1 MARLTV
7 KINLT
12 VVVALAVA
20 FAGCSHIAGLNRAPS
35 EPAVQQQTPDEKYAG
50 EISALNEVI
59 RQDSKSAEVK
69 DAHLKLARL
78 YSDHNN
84 QDRNYHKS
92 LQHLEAYMMLEESS
106 VNGETLSWLASL
118 KEIDRLSD
126 EISQAQKQLEEV
138 NKTNLALKRTNHKL
152 TREEINLRD
161 KNRRLEE
168 SNQKL
173 QQTIEMLK
181 RLDRRIEEKRK
192 TFQ

>member
-1 MARLTV
+1 VSL
-7 KINLT
+7 
-12 VVVALAVA
+12 ALA
-20 FAGCSHIAGLNRAPS
+20 FTGCSHTTSVNRESSATAG
-35 EPAVQQQTPDEKYAG
+35 QQQTAEEKYAS
-50 EISALNEVI
+50 EIKALDEII
-59 RQDSKSAEVK
+59 RQDSNSGEAKN
-69 DAHLKLARL
+69 AHLKLARL
-78 YSDHNN
+78 YSDHNS
-84 QDRNYHKS
+84 QSRNFHKA

-106 VNGETLSWLASL
+106 INGETLNWLTSL

-126 EISQAQKQLEEV
+126 EISRVQKQLEES

-181 RLDRRIEEKRK
+181 RLDRRIEEKRLN
-192 TFQ
+192 FQ